1 MMARPGRGDRL
12 EIKDYVRAL
21 EGKGRIVAAVAI
33 LAGFLAAVIFI
44 FEPQPYHATASVP
57 LPVPPSTTT
66 SALAAVSEA
75 YADFS
80 GAITTDVVAQR
91 AATDVGVPASA
102 VKGHVEVS
110 RLAGGQVAE
119 VVYTGTDQ
127 GHASAIAKAA
137 ATEALALIVSAR
149 LDPLDQQQQLAQAA
163 YDDANSQYQQFI
175 SDTLILNPTKYFNTQ
190 QQRFIALQDAIG
202 NARGLGDDA
211 KATALQARLDAKKA
225 EVSQQ
230 AADYNRI
237 IALRDSSKEA
247 LAQAQLS
254 ELGEKGL
261 LTSVKAGNL
270 VSVTEPTGSSR
281 LTGLIKAV
289 VPAVVVATGLAIA
302 LIVLLEV
309 VGPAR
314 LPIRQRAAG
323 PGQHAPDGRDIR
335 AAPRPAPRVDEDEDE
350 EPPRDPAGRV
360 LRTRT

>member
-1 MMARPGRGDRL
+1 L

-80 GAITTDVVAQR
+80 GAVTTDVVAQR
-91 AATDVGVPASA
+91 AAATVGVPVSE
-102 VKGHVEVS
+102 VKGHVEVT
-110 RLAGGQVAE
+110 RLAGGNVAE
-119 VVYTGTDQ
+119 VTYTGTDRD
-127 GHASAIAKAA
+127 HASQIAKE
-137 ATEALALIVSAR
+137 ATQEALGLIVSAR
-149 LDPLDQQQQLAQAA
+149 LAPLDQQLQLAQAA
-163 YDDANSQYQQFI
+163 YDEANSEYQQFVA
-175 SDTLILNPTKYFNTQ
+175 DTLILDPTKYFNTW

-202 NARGLGDDA
+202 NAKASGDDA
-211 KATALQARLDAKKA
+211 KATSLQARLDAKKV
-225 EVSQQ
+225 EISQQ
-230 AADYNRI
+230 SADYNRI
-237 IALRDSSKEA
+237 VALRDSSKEA
-247 LAQAQLS
+247 LSQAQLA
-254 ELGEKGL
+254 ELSEKGL
-261 LTSVKAGNL
+261 LNSVQQGDQIP
-270 VSVTEPTGSSR
+270 VSDPSGSSR
-281 LTGLIKAV
+281 LTGLIKSV

-314 LPIRQRAAG
+314 LPIRQRAPR
-323 PGQHAPDGRDIR
+323 PGRHATDGRDVQEH
-335 AAPRPAPRVDEDEDE
+335 AQEPLDEDEDEDE

-360 LRTRT
+360 LHTRT